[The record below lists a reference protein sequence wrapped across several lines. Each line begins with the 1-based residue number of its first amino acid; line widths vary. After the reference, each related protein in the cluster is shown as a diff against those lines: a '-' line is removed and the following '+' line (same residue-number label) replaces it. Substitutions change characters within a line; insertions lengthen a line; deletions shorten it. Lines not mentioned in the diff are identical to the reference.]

1 MCNAT
6 INDVFITPTIP
17 PGREMLVKE
26 CEWRGLDKRTL
37 KPLNPRTCYM
47 VLFASNPKA
56 MDRPGVITIKPED
69 FIRKYWVG
77 KELKDPTDVVTF
89 VGYTF
94 TINGKLSDLVEWAK
108 TFT

>member
-1 MCNAT
+1 MNIDT
-6 INDVFITPTIP
+6 TIP
-17 PGREMLVKE
+17 AGRDLLNHAIFDRKMASTDPRYNVKTCSLVYLDNKE
-26 CEWRGLDKRTL
+26 
-37 KPLNPRTCYM
+37 
-47 VLFASNPKA
+47 A
-56 MDRPGVITIKPED
+56 GVITLKPED

-108 TFT
+108 TFA